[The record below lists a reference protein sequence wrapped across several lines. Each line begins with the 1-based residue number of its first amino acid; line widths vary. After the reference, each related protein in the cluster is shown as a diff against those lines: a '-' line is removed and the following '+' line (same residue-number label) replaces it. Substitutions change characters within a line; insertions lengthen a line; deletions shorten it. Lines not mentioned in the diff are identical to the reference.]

1 MYLSNSLDL
10 QAKVYKDAILRNTS
24 VGRNSIIGDNSFI
37 TDSVIG
43 EHCIVER
50 RNMIFNTRIDDF
62 SYTGVNSVIYF
73 STIKKFCAISWNVSI
88 GGANHD
94 FNHLT
99 AHPFPFYTQFGM
111 VETKGEYESFK
122 NKVTIGNDVWIG
134 AGAQVLRGGVNITI
148 GDGAVIGAGA
158 VVTKSIPPYAIVAGV
173 PAKIIKY
180 RFSDKCIERLLKIKW
195 WEFPPYIIKDNISLF
210 SINLNNKV
218 LDKLEELRSNLKNK

>member
-1 MYLSNSLDL
+1 MNLSNSLDP

-24 VGRNSIIGDNSFI
+24 LGSNSIIGDNSFI

-43 EHCIVER
+43 EHC
-50 RNMIFNTRIDDF
+50 
-62 SYTGVNSVIYF
+62 IYF

-111 VETKGEYESFK
+111 VETRGEYESFK

-134 AGAQVLRGGVNITI
+134 AGAQVLRGG
-148 GDGAVIGAGA
+148 
-158 VVTKSIPPYAIVAGV
+158 
-173 PAKIIKY
+173 
-180 RFSDKCIERLLKIKW
+180 
-195 WEFPPYIIKDNISLF
+195 
-210 SINLNNKV
+210 
-218 LDKLEELRSNLKNK
+218 